1 MMCDSI
7 PEMTFAADELL
18 NLAIMSKVPVLI
30 VEGVDDIP
38 IYERL
43 SMAIEVECDVYAAAT
58 LSKGREGCRGVLD
71 NIFEIRS
78 ASQGIPVERF
88 VLGVIDRDA
97 RFYRGELDLDPAVF
111 SLNYYSIESHY
122 ISPCSVEFLIPR
134 FTSATRKL
142 INPEMARVIFDS
154 IFSEIAYLYYVSLE
168 ALKNACDRSYE
179 SEFGYS
185 DNIKSIIN
193 RGLHNKIMEKKTE
206 LDAFAESLNLS
217 LSIDS
222 LLKICKGKWVGE
234 IYSDHLYSTM
244 IALPGNCQKEKV
256 PQCQACRTGEPDKCL
271 YRKTSFFSSDI
282 LMRQASHNTE
292 AHYLGYIKD
301 RIQLLSD
308 TCGLGVRG

>member
-1 MMCDSI
+1 MCDSI

-18 NLAIMSKVPVLI
+18 NLAIMTKVPVLI

-43 SMAIEVECDVYAAAT
+43 SMAIKVECDVYAAAT

-78 ASQGIPVERF
+78 SSEGVPIERF

-97 RFYRGELDLDPAVF
+97 RFYRGELDLDPAIF
-111 SLNYYSIESHY
+111 ALNYYSIESHY
-122 ISPCSVEFLIPR
+122 ISVCSVEFLIPR

-142 INPEMARVIFDS
+142 INPEMAKIIFDS

-168 ALKNACDRSYE
+168 ALKKACDRTYE

-185 DNIKSIIN
+185 DTIKSIIN
-193 RGLHNKIMEKKTE
+193 RGLHIKIMDKKPE

-217 LSIDS
+217 LSTEN

-244 IALPGNCQKEKV
+244 IALPGNCQEEKV
-256 PQCQACRTGEPDKCL
+256 PQCQACRTGEPEKCL

-282 LMRQASHNTE
+282 LMQQAFHNTD
-292 AHYLGYIKD
+292 AQHLGYIKSK
-301 RIQLLSD
+301 IKALSA
-308 TCGLGVRG
+308 TCEMGLRN